1 MQFRG
6 FSGPHFFGSSRFL
19 PSLSCVARLHKKDI
33 CLTTRLFKMDA
44 EQNRF
49 LTARLD
55 FIFSDDSVVASTTH
69 SVIFSFFQS
78 LHGFKADPVST
89 RVKNFFLFST

>member
-1 MQFRG
+1 
-6 FSGPHFFGSSRFL
+6 
-19 PSLSCVARLHKKDI
+19 
-33 CLTTRLFKMDA
+33 MDA

-69 SVIFSFFQS
+69 SNIFSFFQS

-89 RVKNFFLFST
+89 RVKKLFFYFQRKVAHEHDRHIHAL

>member
-1 MQFRG
+1 
-6 FSGPHFFGSSRFL
+6 
-19 PSLSCVARLHKKDI
+19 
-33 CLTTRLFKMDA
+33 MDA

-49 LTARLD
+49 LLRSMFPLSRSCHLTARLD

-89 RVKNFFLFST
+89 RVKNIFYVERKVANEHDRHIHALQ